1 MNKRN
6 FLKSAVAATLAYSLP
21 YRSFAQSPQGATV
34 KLSGAQLYYETR
46 GSGPLLLMIPGGAL
60 DAGIYA
66 DVAQILAGTF
76 TVVTYDPRGNSR
88 SKLDGEPAD
97 QNMDVH
103 ADDAVKL
110 IETLGQGPAYVFGS
124 SGGAQIGLNLAAR
137 HPQHVRK
144 LVAHE
149 PPCLMLLPDP
159 AKELASDR
167 DIHDTYLH
175 DGVEA
180 AMGKFMAASGMGDG
194 PPPAQPTPEA
204 GETFARIN
212 GNLDYF
218 FGHGI
223 LPLSEYVPDIAKLRE
238 EAARVAVG
246 AGAQSEG
253 QVTFRTSVALAEKLG
268 LKPVIFPGDHMGYV
282 SQPDAFAAILQQS
295 FMDS

>member
-6 FLKSAVAATLAYSLP
+6 LLKTAIAASSAYLLP
-21 YRSFAQSPQGATV
+21 DRGLAQSPTV
-34 KLSGAQLYYETR
+34 ASLKLVGTQLYYETR
-46 GSGPLLLMIPGGAL
+46 GRGPLLLMIPGGAL
-60 DAGIYA
+60 DAGIY
-66 DVAQILAGTF
+66 DEVAQILAGIF
-76 TVVTYDPRGNSR
+76 TVVAYDPRGNSR
-88 SKLDGEPAD
+88 SKLNGKPAD

-103 ADDAVKL
+103 ADDAAEL

-137 HPQHVRK
+137 HPRHVRK

-149 PPCLMLLPDP
+149 PPCLMLLADP

-167 DIHDTYLH
+167 EIRDTYLQ

-180 AMGKFMAASGMGDG
+180 AMGKFMAASGIGDG
-194 PPPAQPTPEA
+194 PPPAPSTPEA
-204 GETFARIN
+204 AEAFARIN

-223 LPLSEYVPDIAKLRE
+223 LPLSEYEPDITKLRKV
-238 EAARVAVG
+238 AAGVVVG
-246 AGAQSEG
+246 VGAQSEG
-253 QVTFRTSVALAEKLG
+253 QITYRTSVALAEKLE
-268 LKPVIFPGDHMGYV
+268 LKPIIFPGDHMGYV

-295 FMDS
+295 LLDS

>member
-6 FLKSAVAATLAYSLP
+6 FLKTALAASFAHALSHHG
-21 YRSFAQSPQGATV
+21 FAQSPKGA
-34 KLSGAQLYYETR
+34 KLKLAGAQLYYEVR

-60 DAGIYA
+60 DAGIYN
-66 DVAQILAGTF
+66 DVAEELAGTF

-88 SKLDGEPAD
+88 STLEGEPAD

-110 IETLGQGPAYVFGS
+110 IETLRQGPAYVFGS

-137 HPQHVRK
+137 HPQHVRR

-149 PPCLMLLPDP
+149 PPCLMLLPDS

-167 DIHDTYLH
+167 EIHDTYLH
-175 DGVEA
+175 NGVEA
-180 AMGKFMAASGMGDG
+180 AMGKFMIASGMGDG
-194 PPPAQPTPEA
+194 PPPAPPTPEA
-204 GETFARIN
+204 AETFARIN

-223 LPLSEYVPDIAKLRE
+223 LPLSEYVPDLAKLRKG
-238 EAARVAVG
+238 AAGVVVG
-246 AGAQSEG
+246 VGAQSEG
-253 QVTFRTSVALAEKLG
+253 QITYRTSVALAEKLG
-268 LKPVIFPGDHMGYV
+268 LKPIIFPGDHMGYV
-282 SQPDAFAAILQQS
+282 SQPDEFAAVLQQS
-295 FMDS
+295 LLGS

>member
-6 FLKSAVAATLAYSLP
+6 LLKTAIAASFAYALP
-21 YRSFAQSPQGATV
+21 HRGFAQSPKGA
-34 KLSGAQLYYETR
+34 KLKLTGAQLYYEVR
-46 GSGPLLLMIPGGAL
+46 GNGPLLLMIPGGAL

-66 DVAQILAGTF
+66 DVAQKLAGTF

-88 SKLDGEPAD
+88 SKLDGKPAD
-97 QNMDVH
+97 QNIDVH

-110 IETLGQGPAYVFGS
+110 IETLGQGSAYVFGS
-124 SGGAQIGLNLAAR
+124 SGGAQIGLNLAAW

-159 AKELASDR
+159 AKELAADR
-167 DIHDTYLH
+167 EIHDTYLQ

-180 AMGKFMAASGMGDG
+180 AMGKFMVASGMGDG
-194 PPPAQPTPEA
+194 PPPAPPTPEA
-204 GETFARIN
+204 AETFARIN

-223 LPLSEYVPDIAKLRE
+223 LPLSKYVPDIAELSKG
-238 EAARVAVG
+238 AAGIVVG

-253 QVTFRTSVALAEKLG
+253 QITYRTTVALAEKLG
-268 LKPVIFPGDHMGYV
+268 LKPIIFPGDHMGYV
-282 SQPDAFAAILQQS
+282 SQPDEFAAVLQQS
-295 FMDS
+295 LLGS